1 MQTIITI
8 IIDPLKKNKSLLFIG
23 ENSSSNILILN
34 IKYTHKDTTRIVII
48 IAFIQKTK
56 RYFLIKSL
64 ELLLLIFN
72 PVILEIPNRNP
83 KIKLNIAIPQILEE
97 IINFM
102 IDFLLMS
109 ENIELK
115 DEIPPNTTNAI
126 AVKIPTKV
134 IN

>member
-34 IKYTHKDTTRIVII
+34 IKYSHKDTTRIVII

-109 ENIELK
+109 ENIEPK

>member
-1 MQTIITI
+1 MV
-8 IIDPLKKNKSLLFIG
+8 

-34 IKYTHKDTTRIVII
+34 IKYSHKDTTRIVII

-109 ENIELK
+109 ENIEPK

>member
-34 IKYTHKDTTRIVII
+34 IKYTHKDTTRIIII

-109 ENIELK
+109 ENIEPK

>member
-1 MQTIITI
+1 MV
-8 IIDPLKKNKSLLFIG
+8 

-34 IKYTHKDTTRIVII
+34 IKYSHKDTTRIVII

-56 RYFLIKSL
+56 RYFLMKSL

-72 PVILEIPNRNP
+72 PVILEIPSRNP

-109 ENIELK
+109 EKIEPK
-115 DEIPPNTTNAI
+115 DEIPPNTTKAI